1 MRVMKTFET
10 GRGPRVLFGI
20 ALIGFVLALGVL
32 EAVTS
37 HVLSGELASSHGPAA
52 QTWLSR

>member
-1 MRVMKTFET
+1 MKTFET